1 MSQYKKELWSN
12 NYTVIPGFLDS
23 CSVKELSDEF
33 REFTSREGMR
43 GDDQVPKSSAVYNYL
58 PFLEIL
64 CQKCPEVS
72 IAIGENVLPTYT
84 YARVYKNG
92 ATLEGHTDRDAC
104 EISLTVHLDG
114 DEDWPIWIETP
125 DGKEVRVSLKP
136 GDAMIYLG
144 CKARHWREEYTG
156 DWYTQCFLHY
166 VRSRGDKAHA
176 VFDTR
181 GENTNLKQ
189 RKGVEKYLEY
199 KEVVQK
205 EVEIRENPPIPDNM
219 EIVMSEDGLEMLQE
233 KKVVKEFK
241 EGGTNILEDYVKV
254 YYDVV
259 PEDLCDAIIK
269 EYSNSNEWNLAL
281 TGDGLQTNIR
291 NVDEISMSREA
302 IIGDSQLRRQLDDRL
317 FESVSSVSKKYHE
330 NFKYFEINID
340 TGYQLLR
347 YKEGQFY
354 TQHVDS
360 FVTQQRS
367 LSCSLIL
374 NDDYEGGE
382 FCFWDGTMMHR
393 PPKGAALVFPSNFM
407 YPHEIRPVT
416 KGVRYSIITW
426 LV

>member
-1 MSQYKKELWSN
+1 MSQYKEELWSK
-12 NYTVIPGFLDS
+12 NYTIIPGFLDS
-23 CSVKELSDEF
+23 CAAKELSDEF
-33 REFTSREGMR
+33 REFAYKEGLE
-43 GDDQVPKSSAVYNYL
+43 GDGQVSQSECAYNYL

-72 IAIGENVLPTYT
+72 IAIGETVLPTYT

-92 ATLEGHTDRDAC
+92 ATLEGHTDRNEC
-104 EISLTVHLDG
+104 EISLTVNLDG

-144 CKARHWREEYTG
+144 CTARHWREEYTG
-156 DWYTQCFLHY
+156 NWYTQCFLHY
-166 VRSRGDKAHA
+166 VRSRGDKVLS
-176 VFDTR
+176 VFDS
-181 GENTNLKQ
+181 ENKNKPTTGITNYLNLKEVQ
-189 RKGVEKYLEY
+189 EEERIEKE
-199 KEVVQK
+199 KPQVS
-205 EVEIRENPPIPDNM
+205 DNM
-219 EIVMSEDGLEMLQE
+219 EIVMSDDGLEMLQE
-233 KKVVKEFK
+233 KKVVKEF
-241 EGGTNILEDYVKV
+241 EEAGTNTLEDYVKV

-259 PEDLCDAIIK
+259 PEDLCDAIIN
-269 EYSNSNEWNLAL
+269 EFSNSREWTLAE
-281 TGDGLQTNIR
+281 TGGGLQTNIR
-291 NVDEISMSREA
+291 NVNQIYMSDQT
-302 IIGDSQLRRQLDDRL
+302 IIENGGLRKELDDRV
-317 FESVSSVSKKYHE
+317 FESVSNVSKKYHKE
-330 NFKYFEINID
+330 FKHFTINVD

-360 FVTQQRS
+360 FITQQRS

-382 FCFWDGTMMHR
+382 FCFWDGTMMHK
-393 PPKGAALVFPSNFM
+393 PPKGAAIVFPSNFM

-416 KGVRYSIITW
+416 KGERYSIITW

>member
-1 MSQYKKELWSN
+1 MSQYKEELWSN

-23 CSVKELSDEF
+23 CSATELSDEF
-33 REFTSREGMR
+33 REFTRKQNTEG
-43 GDDQVPKSSAVYNYL
+43 DHQVPESSAVYNYL
-58 PFLEIL
+58 PFLEML

-72 IAIGENVLPTYT
+72 IAIGETVLPTYT

-104 EISLTVHLDG
+104 EISLTVHLGG

-125 DGKEVRVSLKP
+125 NGKEVRVSLKP

-144 CKARHWREEYTG
+144 CKARHWREEFTG
-156 DWYTQCFLHY
+156 DWYSQCFLHY
-166 VRSRGDKAHA
+166 VRSRGDKVHA
-176 VFDTR
+176 VFDS
-181 GENTNLKQ
+181 ENKQKPTTGITNYLNLK
-189 RKGVEKYLEY
+189 E
-199 KEVVQK
+199 VQK
-205 EVEIRENPPIPDNM
+205 EERLEEEKPQVSDNM
-219 EIVMSEDGLEMLQE
+219 EIVISEDGLEMLQE

-241 EGGTNILEDYVKV
+241 EAGTNILEDYVKV

-269 EYSNSNEWNLAL
+269 EYSNSNEWKLAE
-281 TGDGLQTNIR
+281 TGGGLQTNVR
-291 NVDEISMSREA
+291 NVDEIPMSQDA

-330 NFKYFEINID
+330 DFKHFVINVD

-354 TQHVDS
+354 TQHTDS
-360 FVTQQRS
+360 FITQQRS

-382 FCFWDGTMMHR
+382 FCFWDGTMMHK

-416 KGVRYSIITW
+416 KGERYSIITW

>member
-1 MSQYKKELWSN
+1 MSQYKEELWSK

-23 CSVKELSDEF
+23 CSAKELSDEF
-33 REFTSREGMR
+33 REFADRENLQ
-43 GDDQVPKSSAVYNYL
+43 GDSQSESSQSVYNYL

-72 IAIGENVLPTYT
+72 IAIGETVLPTYT

-92 ATLEGHTDRDAC
+92 AVLEGHTDRDAC
-104 EISLTVHLDG
+104 EISLTVNLDG
-114 DEDWPIWIETP
+114 DQEWPIWIETP
-125 DGKEVRVSLKP
+125 DGKEVRVSLNP

-166 VRSRGDKAHA
+166 VRSRGDKVHA
-176 VFDTR
+176 VFDSQNKSGSTV
-181 GENTNLKQ
+181 GVKNYISHKEKENN
-189 RKGVEKYLEY
+189 E
-199 KEVVQK
+199 EV
-205 EVEIRENPPIPDNM
+205 REENASIPDNM
-219 EIVMSEDGLEMLQE
+219 EIVKSEDGHTLLQE
-233 KKVVKEFK
+233 KKVVEEFK
-241 EGGTNILEDYVKV
+241 EAGTNTLEDYVKV
-254 YYDVV
+254 YHNVV

-269 EYSNSNEWNLAL
+269 EYSNSNEWSPAEV
-281 TGDGLQTNIR
+281 GSGLETHIR
-291 NVDEISMSREA
+291 NVDEIGISRQEV
-302 IIGDSQLRRQLDDRL
+302 IGDSELRQQFDDRV
-317 FESVSSVSKKYHE
+317 FESVSTVSRKYHE
-330 NFKYFEINID
+330 NFNHFAINVD

-367 LSCSLIL
+367 ISCSLIL

-382 FCFWDGTMMHR
+382 FCFWDGTMMHK
-393 PPKGAALVFPSNFM
+393 PPKGSALVFPSNFM

-416 KGVRYSIITW
+416 KGERYSIITW

>member
-1 MSQYKKELWSN
+1 MSQHKEELWSK

-23 CSVKELSDEF
+23 CSAKELSDEF
-33 REFTSREGMR
+33 RAFADREGLT
-43 GDDQVPKSSAVYNYL
+43 GDSQTEESQSVYNYL

-72 IAIGENVLPTYT
+72 IAIGETVLPTYT

-92 ATLEGHTDRDAC
+92 AVLEGHTDRNAC
-104 EISLTVHLDG
+104 EISLTVNLDG
-114 DEDWPIWIETP
+114 DQEWPIWIETP
-125 DGKEVRVSLKP
+125 DGKEVRVSLNP

-144 CKARHWREEYTG
+144 CTARHWREEYKG

-166 VRSRGDKAHA
+166 VRSRGDKVHA
-176 VFDTR
+176 VFDSETK
-181 GENTNLKQ
+181 NKPDV
-189 RKGVEKYLEY
+189 GVKNYLTHKKV
-199 KEVVQK
+199 KEEERVIEETPKVS
-205 EVEIRENPPIPDNM
+205 DNM
-219 EIVMSEDGLEMLQE
+219 EIVISEDGLEMLQE
-233 KKVVKEFK
+233 KKVVEVFK
-241 EGGTNILEDYVKV
+241 EAGTNTLEQYVKV
-254 YYDVV
+254 FYDVV

-269 EYSNSNEWNLAL
+269 EYSNSDEWRLAE
-281 TGDGLQTNIR
+281 TGGGLQTEVR
-291 NVDEISMSREA
+291 NVDEISMSSDES
-302 IIGDSQLRRQLDDRL
+302 IGNSSLRRELDDRL
-317 FESVSSVSKKYHE
+317 FESVSSVSKKYQE
-330 NFKYFEINID
+330 EFKHYSINVD

-354 TQHVDS
+354 TQHTDS
-360 FVTQQRS
+360 FITQQRS

-407 YPHEIRPVT
+407 YPHEIRKVT
-416 KGVRYSIITW
+416 KGERYSIITW

>member
-1 MSQYKKELWSN
+1 MSQHKEELWSK

-23 CSVKELSDEF
+23 CSAKELSDEF
-33 REFTSREGMR
+33 REFANREGLT
-43 GDDQVPKSSAVYNYL
+43 GDNQTKESQSVYNYL

-72 IAIGENVLPTYT
+72 IAIGETVLPTYT

-104 EISLTVHLDG
+104 EISLTVNLDG
-114 DEDWPIWIETP
+114 DQEWPIWIETP
-125 DGKEVRVSLKP
+125 DGKEVRVSLNP

-144 CKARHWREEYTG
+144 CTARHWREEYKG

-166 VRSRGDKAHA
+166 VRSRGDKVHA
-176 VFDTR
+176 VFDSNQTER
-181 GENTNLKQ
+181 PKVGIKQ
-189 RKGVEKYLEY
+189 YLNH
-199 KEVVQK
+199 KEVIK
-205 EVEIRENPPIPDNM
+205 EERIEEERPKVSEERELVI
-219 EIVMSEDGLEMLQE
+219 SEDGLEMLQE
-233 KKVVKEFK
+233 KKVVEEFK
-241 EGGTNILEDYVKV
+241 QRGTNTLEDYVKV

-269 EYSNSNEWNLAL
+269 EYSNSNDWEEART
-281 TGDGLQTNIR
+281 TGGVQTDVR
-291 NVDEISMSREA
+291 NVDVITISQDR
-302 IIGDSQLRRQLDDRL
+302 IIGNSELRRQLDDRL
-317 FESVSSVSKKYHE
+317 FVSVSSVSRKYSE
-330 NFKYFEINID
+330 EFEHFVINVD
-340 TGYQLLR
+340 TGYELLR

-354 TQHVDS
+354 TQHTDS
-360 FVTQQRS
+360 FITQQRS

-407 YPHEIRPVT
+407 YPHEIKPVT
-416 KGVRYSIITW
+416 KGQRISIITW

>member
-1 MSQYKKELWSN
+1 MSQYKEELWSR

-23 CSVKELSDEF
+23 CTAKELSDEF
-33 REFTSREGMR
+33 REFARREGLK
-43 GDDQVPKSSAVYNYL
+43 GDHQVPQSESVYNYL

-72 IAIGENVLPTYT
+72 IAIGETVLPTYT

-92 ATLEGHTDRDAC
+92 ATLEGHTDRSEC
-104 EISLTVHLDG
+104 EISLTINLDG

-144 CKARHWREEYTG
+144 CTARHWREEYTG
-156 DWYTQCFLHY
+156 NWYTQCFLHY
-166 VRSRGDKAHA
+166 VRSRGDRALS
-176 VFDTR
+176 VFDSQNKTRPTR
-181 GENTNLKQ
+181 GIKDYLNLKKVLKEE
-189 RKGVEKYLEY
+189 RMEEEKPQ
-199 KEVVQK
+199 VS
-205 EVEIRENPPIPDNM
+205 DNM
-219 EIVMSEDGLEMLQE
+219 EIVISEDGLEMLQE
-233 KKVVKEFK
+233 KKVVEEFK
-241 EGGTNILEDYVKV
+241 QRGTNILEDYVKV

-259 PEDLCDAIIK
+259 PEDLCDAIAK
-269 EYSNSNEWNLAL
+269 EYSNCDLWEPAEIGS
-281 TGDGLQTNIR
+281 GIDPSIR
-291 NVDEISMSREA
+291 NVDQIFISGEEV
-302 IIGDSQLRRQLDDRL
+302 IGNSQLRKELDDRL

-330 NFKYFEINID
+330 DFEHFVINID

-382 FCFWDGTMMHR
+382 FCFWDGTMMHK

-407 YPHEIRPVT
+407 YPHEIKPVT
-416 KGVRYSIITW
+416 KGERLSIITW

>member
-1 MSQYKKELWSN
+1 MSQHKKELWAN

-23 CSVKELSDEF
+23 CSAKELSDEF
-33 REFTSREGMR
+33 REFARREGLE
-43 GDDQVPKSSAVYNYL
+43 GDTQVSQSESVYNYL

-72 IAIGENVLPTYT
+72 IAIGETVLPTYT

-92 ATLEGHTDRDAC
+92 ATLAGHTDRDEC
-104 EISLTVHLDG
+104 EISLTVNLDG

-144 CKARHWREEYTG
+144 CTARHWREEYTG
-156 DWYTQCFLHY
+156 NWYTQCFLHY
-166 VRSRGDKAHA
+166 VRSRGDKALS
-176 VFDTR
+176 VFDSTNKKKPTI
-181 GENTNLKQ
+181 GISNYLNLKETLEEE
-189 RKGVEKYLEY
+189 RIAEEKPE
-199 KEVVQK
+199 
-205 EVEIRENPPIPDNM
+205 IPDNM
-219 EIVMSEDGLEMLQE
+219 ELVMTDDGLEMLQE

-241 EGGTNILEDYVKV
+241 PSGTNTLEQYVRV
-254 YYDVV
+254 IYDAV
-259 PEDLCDAIIK
+259 PEDLCDAIIE
-269 EYSNSNEWNLAL
+269 EYSNCDEWTPAT
-281 TGDGLQTNIR
+281 TGSGLDQSIR
-291 NVDEISMSREA
+291 NVDQIFMS
-302 IIGDSQLRRQLDDRL
+302 GDDSIKNNVLRRQLDDRV
-317 FESVSSVSKKYHE
+317 FECVSAVSKKYHE
-330 NFKYFEINID
+330 EFEYFAINVD

-360 FVTQQRS
+360 FIEQQRS

-407 YPHEIRPVT
+407 YPHEIRKVT
-416 KGVRYSIITW
+416 KGERYSIITW

>member
-1 MSQYKKELWSN
+1 MSQYKEELWSK
-12 NYTVIPGFLDS
+12 NYTVIPRFIDS
-23 CSVKELSDEF
+23 CSAKELSDEF
-33 REFTSREGMR
+33 REFADRENLQ
-43 GDDQVPKSSAVYNYL
+43 GDSQSELSQSVYNYL

-92 ATLEGHTDRDAC
+92 ATLKGHIDRDPC
-104 EISLTVHLDG
+104 EISLTVHLGG

-144 CKARHWREEYTG
+144 CEARHWREEYTG
-156 DWYTQCFLHY
+156 DWYSQCFLHY
-166 VRSRGDKAHA
+166 VRSRGDKVLD
-176 VFDTR
+176 VFDSNNP
-181 GENTNLKQ
+181 GKATN
-189 RKGVEKYLEY
+189 GITNYLTHKKV
-199 KEVVQK
+199 KEEERVIEETPKVS
-205 EVEIRENPPIPDNM
+205 DNM
-219 EIVMSEDGLEMLQE
+219 EIVISDDGLEMLQE
-233 KKVVKEFK
+233 KKVVEQFK
-241 EGGTNILEDYVKV
+241 EAGTNTLEQYVKV
-254 YYDVV
+254 FYDVV
-259 PEDLCDAIIK
+259 PEDLCDAIIE
-269 EYSNSNEWNLAL
+269 EYSNSNEWKLAQ
-281 TGDGLQTNIR
+281 TAGGLQTDIR
-291 NVDEISMSREA
+291 NVDEIGISDDVT
-302 IIGDSQLRRQLDDRL
+302 IGDSALRRELDDRL
-317 FESVSSVSKKYHE
+317 FKSVESVSIKYQE
-330 NFKYFEINID
+330 EFKHYSINVD
-340 TGYQLLR
+340 TGYNLLR

-354 TQHVDS
+354 TQHTDS

-407 YPHEIRPVT
+407 YPHEIRKVT
-416 KGVRYSIITW
+416 KGERYSIITW

>member
-1 MSQYKKELWSN
+1 MSQYKEELWSR

-23 CSVKELSDEF
+23 CSAKELSDEF
-33 REFTSREGMR
+33 RAFADREGLK
-43 GDDQVPKSSAVYNYL
+43 GDGQSESSQSVYNYL

-72 IAIGENVLPTYT
+72 IAIGETVLPTYT

-92 ATLEGHTDRDAC
+92 AVLEGHTDRDAC
-104 EISLTVHLDG
+104 EISLTVNLDG
-114 DEDWPIWIETP
+114 DQEWPIWIETP
-125 DGKEVRVSLKP
+125 DGKEVRVSLNP

-156 DWYTQCFLHY
+156 DWYAQCFLHY
-166 VRSRGDKAHA
+166 VRSRGDKVNA
-176 VFDTR
+176 VFDS
-181 GENTNLKQ
+181 NNP
-189 RKGVEKYLEY
+189 RKPPTTGIDNYLNH
-199 KEVVQK
+199 KEVLK
-205 EVEIRENPPIPDNM
+205 EERIEEEIPKIADNM
-219 EIVMSEDGLEMLQE
+219 EIVISEDGLEMLQE
-233 KKVVKEFK
+233 KKVVEEFK
-241 EGGTNILEDYVKV
+241 QRGTNTLEDYVKV
-254 YYDVV
+254 FYDVV

-269 EYSNSNEWNLAL
+269 EYSNSNEWKLAE
-281 TGDGLQTNIR
+281 TGGGLQTNIR
-291 NVDEISMSREA
+291 NVDQIPISDDVT
-302 IIGDSQLRRQLDDRL
+302 IGDSALRRELDDRL
-317 FESVSSVSKKYHE
+317 FESVASVGKKYHQE
-330 NFKYFEINID
+330 FEHFEIDVD

-354 TQHVDS
+354 RQHTDS
-360 FVTQQRS
+360 FISQQRS

-407 YPHEIRPVT
+407 YPHEIRTVT
-416 KGVRYSIITW
+416 KGARYSIITW

>member
-1 MSQYKKELWSN
+1 MSQHKEELWSK

-23 CSVKELSDEF
+23 CSAKELSDEF
-33 REFTSREGMR
+33 RAFADREGLT
-43 GDDQVPKSSAVYNYL
+43 GDSQTEESQSVYNYL

-72 IAIGENVLPTYT
+72 IAIGETVLPTYT

-92 ATLEGHTDRDAC
+92 AVLKGHTDRDAC
-104 EISLTVHLDG
+104 EISLTVNLDG
-114 DEDWPIWIETP
+114 DQEWPIWIETP
-125 DGKEVRVSLKP
+125 DGKEVRVSLNP

-144 CKARHWREEYTG
+144 CTARHWREEYKG

-166 VRSRGDKAHA
+166 VRSRGDKTHA
-176 VFDTR
+176 VFDSQNK
-181 GENTNLKQ
+181 NTPNI
-189 RKGVEKYLEY
+189 GVKNYLNH
-199 KEVVQK
+199 KEVLEEERIIEETPKVS
-205 EVEIRENPPIPDNM
+205 DNM
-219 EIVMSEDGLEMLQE
+219 EIVISEDGLEMLQE
-233 KKVVKEFK
+233 KKVVEVFK
-241 EGGTNILEDYVKV
+241 EAGTNTLEQYVKV
-254 YYDVV
+254 FYDVV

-269 EYSNSNEWNLAL
+269 EYSNSDEWRLAE
-281 TGDGLQTNIR
+281 TGGGLQTEVR
-291 NVDEISMSREA
+291 NVDEISMSSDES
-302 IIGDSQLRRQLDDRL
+302 IGNSSLRRELDDRL
-317 FESVSSVSKKYHE
+317 FESVSSVSKKYQE
-330 NFKYFEINID
+330 EFKHYSINVD

-354 TQHVDS
+354 TQHTDS
-360 FVTQQRS
+360 FITQQRS

-407 YPHEIRPVT
+407 YPHEIRKVT
-416 KGVRYSIITW
+416 KGERYSIITW

>member
-1 MSQYKKELWSN
+1 MSQYKEELWSN
-12 NYTVIPGFLDS
+12 NYTVIPRFLDS
-23 CSVKELSDEF
+23 CSAKELSDEF
-33 REFTSREGMR
+33 RKFADRENLK
-43 GDDQVPKSSAVYNYL
+43 GDSQSESSQSVYNYL

-156 DWYTQCFLHY
+156 DWYAQCFLHY
-166 VRSRGDKAHA
+166 VRSRGDKVNA
-176 VFDTR
+176 VFDS
-181 GENTNLKQ
+181 NNP
-189 RKGVEKYLEY
+189 RKPATTGIDNYLNH
-199 KEVVQK
+199 KEVLK
-205 EVEIRENPPIPDNM
+205 EERVEEERPKVSVDRELVI
-219 EIVMSEDGLEMLQE
+219 SEDGLEMLQE
-233 KKVVKEFK
+233 KKVVEVFK
-241 EGGTNILEDYVKV
+241 EAGTNTLEQYVKV
-254 YYDVV
+254 FYDVV
-259 PEDLCDAIIK
+259 PEDLCDAIIE
-269 EYSNSNEWNLAL
+269 EYSNSNEWKLAE
-281 TGDGLQTNIR
+281 TAGGLQTEIR
-291 NVDEISMSREA
+291 NVDEIGISDDVT
-302 IIGDSQLRRQLDDRL
+302 IGDSALRRELDDRL
-317 FESVSSVSKKYHE
+317 FKSVESVSKKYQE
-330 NFKYFEINID
+330 EFKHYSINVD

-354 TQHVDS
+354 TQHTDS
-360 FVTQQRS
+360 FATQQRS

-407 YPHEIRPVT
+407 YPHEIRKVT
-416 KGVRYSIITW
+416 KGERYSIITW

>member
-1 MSQYKKELWSN
+1 MSQHKEELWSK

-23 CSVKELSDEF
+23 CSAKELSDEF
-33 REFTSREGMR
+33 REFADREGLT
-43 GDDQVPKSSAVYNYL
+43 GDSQTEESQSVYNYL

-72 IAIGENVLPTYT
+72 IAIGETVLPTYT

-92 ATLEGHTDRDAC
+92 AVLKGHTDRDAC
-104 EISLTVHLDG
+104 EISLTVNLDG
-114 DEDWPIWIETP
+114 DQEWPIWIETP
-125 DGKEVRVSLKP
+125 DGKEVRVSLNP

-144 CKARHWREEYTG
+144 CTARHWREEYKG

-176 VFDTR
+176 VFDSQNK
-181 GENTNLKQ
+181 NTPNI
-189 RKGVEKYLEY
+189 GVKNYLNH
-199 KEVVQK
+199 KEVLEEERIIEETPKVS
-205 EVEIRENPPIPDNM
+205 DNM
-219 EIVMSEDGLEMLQE
+219 EIVISEDGLEMLQE
-233 KKVVKEFK
+233 KKVVEVFK
-241 EGGTNILEDYVKV
+241 EAGTNTLEQYVKV
-254 YYDVV
+254 FYDVV

-269 EYSNSNEWNLAL
+269 EYSNSDEWRLAE
-281 TGDGLQTNIR
+281 TGGGLQTEVR
-291 NVDEISMSREA
+291 NVDEISMSSDES
-302 IIGDSQLRRQLDDRL
+302 IGNSSLRRELDDRL
-317 FESVSSVSKKYHE
+317 FESVSSVSKKYQE
-330 NFKYFEINID
+330 EFKHYSINVD

-354 TQHVDS
+354 TQHTDS
-360 FVTQQRS
+360 FITQQRS

-407 YPHEIRPVT
+407 YPHEIRKVT
-416 KGVRYSIITW
+416 KGERYSIITW